1 MARGSCG
8 SGNAE
13 PVASAGP
20 IEGGFEVARFVVPG
34 AEGELVNGP
43 LGREQLFSAERDYA
57 GADALEADEG
67 QEVTVGGT
75 EVGGASRR
83 QRFRG
88 VAQLDQ

>member
-1 MARGSCG
+1 MARGNCG

-13 PVASAGP
+13 PVAVAGP
-20 IEGGFEVARFVVPG
+20 IEGGFEVACFVVPG

-43 LGREQLFSAERDYA
+43 LGREQLFSTERDYA
-57 GADALEADEG
+57 DAGAEAEEG

-75 EVGGASRR
+75 KVGGASRR

-88 VAQLDQ
+88 VARLGQ